1 MNICVYGASS
11 SIIDK
16 AYISGGEDLGKK
28 LAERGHS
35 VIYGGGAEGMMGAV
49 ARGAHSGG
57 GKIIGI
63 APSFFKVDGV
73 LYEHCTEFLYTD
85 TMRERK
91 KLMEDSSDG
100 FLVTPGGIGTFD
112 EFFEILTLRQLNRHQ
127 KPIAIFNINGYFDPM
142 IAMLKSAAE
151 QNFMTEANQ
160 KLYLVSNY
168 PDEIIDYFENYK
180 AEKIELSELKHIKD

>member
-28 LAERGHS
+28 LAEHGHS
-35 VIYGGGAEGMMGAV
+35 IIYGGGAEGMMGAV

-57 GKIIGI
+57 GKITGI

-127 KPIAIFNINGYFDPM
+127 KPIAIFNINGYFYPM

-160 KLYLVSNY
+160 KLYLVSND